1 MTPTKIRRGP
11 IGLFLALA
19 RLCVTASEVTRMES
33 FDCRSAED
41 GSITCSFTL
50 QLEQINSKN
59 NNKLK
64 LEDCLTVNDESVCV
78 KAEVFLT
85 ENVRRNDK
93 SHEEQQTA
101 PPSSTYTHDVSGITI
116 GRIRYNKPYAQY
128 PYDISSSLIR
138 LEFNAQSARHAVTPT
153 DQAQVLITIGL
164 AHQALLQEY
173 MEECDEYRQTS
184 GQSATFDMKRVDL
197 LTDQSMNALE
207 QAVQVHRKQLA
218 SISRNEESV
227 QQVQSE
233 LVHSNLLAHLY
244 FHMSDLWSLVAYF
257 DESKRPH
264 AKEYMMEAMELF
276 RFCKDAQVVDDL
288 AYDEE
293 QDGFAEYASGD
304 RLDAAYYWGQSLV
317 RLGVLQMSVTQNIQL
332 EYEQYTAGTLVEE
345 LSDEVQQNE
354 ILKRYT
360 ASMKD
365 MTNSI
370 HASQQ
375 YFEQGAEFFRSA
387 LESFKSRDKNIHPA
401 EIVLYQV
408 NLASALQ
415 HMGEN
420 KIALHQLAGG
430 TEDGEQALTVYYEIL
445 ESQQHL
451 QPVDLQDAYQSMANL
466 LVWLSRA
473 FLQQAEYEKAS
484 MYYHKAM
491 DWYAAHGISPSKNV
505 GEAYKFPG
513 TDGTI
518 EQYEDILEEYKM
530 LSYGGVDLPEE
541 VSGYNGENEG
551 IPVDANEMYVSA
563 IHSTLGY
570 LYMSNGDL
578 YQATSHMSQA
588 LFLFRKNAAEEDES
602 LADLLYNMAIVKF
615 SSGEFKESVL
625 YFNQA
630 IEVFRNVVPEGQNP
644 LSRGADSMGI
654 ELMEN
659 IVQDPIKITSP
670 PVDSDNQA
678 TAPIRK
684 VLQLKRIEENGPT
697 IFQQQR
703 AKTKQAPETGSDETN
718 QPKLSLN
725 LDTVRSQLLNE
736 TRDEL

>member
-1 MTPTKIRRGP
+1 MMPTKIKRGS

-19 RLCVTASEVTRMES
+19 RICVTASEMTRIES

-50 QLEQINSKN
+50 NSEQMNSKHN
-59 NNKLK
+59 KKLK

-85 ENVRRNDK
+85 ENVRWNDK
-93 SHEEQQTA
+93 RHEEQQTA
-101 PPSSTYTHDVSGITI
+101 TPPSSTFTHDVNGITI
-116 GRIRYNKPYAQY
+116 GRVRYNKPYAQY

-138 LEFNAQSARHAVTPT
+138 LEFNAKQVRQTVTPT
-153 DQAQVLITIGL
+153 DHAQVLITIGL

-184 GQSATFDMKRVDL
+184 GQSATFDMKRVNL

-218 SISRNEESV
+218 SIPRNEKSV

-233 LVHSNLLAHLY
+233 LLHSNLLAHLY
-244 FHMSDLWSLVAYF
+244 FYMSDLWSLVAYF
-257 DESKRPH
+257 DESKRSR

-276 RFCKDAQVVDDL
+276 RFCKDAKVNDLGDD
-288 AYDEE
+288 E
-293 QDGFAEYASGD
+293 QQDAFSGYASTDG
-304 RLDAAYYWGQSLV
+304 LDAAYYWGQSLV

-332 EYEQYTAGTLVEE
+332 EYEQSTAEALVEE

-354 ILKRYT
+354 IPKRYT

-375 YFEQGAEFFRSA
+375 YFEQGAEFFRSS

-518 EQYEDILEEYKM
+518 EQYEDLLEEYKM

-541 VSGYNGENEG
+541 VSGYNGEIEG

-678 TAPIRK
+678 TAPKRK